1 MTEIAD
7 ESLSRAFYQ
16 AYKPLRNQLRRL
28 SLEES
33 LLALWHYSA
42 HLSGDSRL
50 PALTHGVDG
59 RGMPLDI
66 TKSVH
71 PWELSLLAREVI
83 LHASSQDG
91 PNLLSLSTFAKAIN
105 RVKDLSAFGA
115 ENMGMDGLMLQVHRL
130 AHQQF
135 PVQRGVQLVD
145 LMRYRLIFQHPS
157 VTQLFAN
164 GIGLTSE
171 NFFFLGFAVAA
182 SLMARPRFVTNT
194 DFTPFGISDDQRDA
208 FFKLLVRT
216 VSALRQMCEEKQR
229 FGPSWAYTTNPL
241 AYAPLVNVEAE
252 FPHRVYGPVPGMVL
266 RRITSGVYFDL
277 VNLNGF
283 NEAYGPAFDHYI
295 GLVMRKALGNLP
307 MWEVRKPTPYKIKN
321 RGELEGADWILS
333 DSTATLF
340 IECKAARPQAKAIE
354 AETKSDVEQT
364 IGRLAA
370 MIVQNYQNIAHALAG
385 LTTWR
390 PNLMPVYNLVVTLED
405 FIAFGAVVAPPVRA
419 KVLDGLKRKGLP
431 AQLIDEVPYSLVS
444 AHEFEGICAVLREF
458 SASEI
463 FKEKNSGECSE
474 WLFSTFCTQPRY
486 LDAWGQSRRLH
497 ADEFDAWKA
506 RVDEMSDGKFKPAK
520 GRP

>member
-1 MTEIAD
+1 MTKVAD

-16 AYKPLRNQLRRL
+16 AYKPLRNLLRRL

-33 LLALWHYSA
+33 LIALWQYSA
-42 HLSGDSRL
+42 HLSGDVRL
-50 PALTHGVDG
+50 PALAHGVDG

-66 TKSVH
+66 AKSVH

-91 PNLLSLSTFAKAIN
+91 LNLRSLSTFAKAIN

-115 ENMGMDGLMLQVHRL
+115 ENMDMDGLMLQIHRL

-157 VTQLFAN
+157 VTQLFTN

-182 SLMARPRFVTNT
+182 SLMARPRFITNT

-216 VSALRQMCEEKQR
+216 KQVLRQMCEEKQK

-241 AYAPLVNVEAE
+241 AYAPLVNVDAE
-252 FPHRVYGPVPGMVL
+252 FPHRVYGPVPNMVL

-283 NEAYGPAFDHYI
+283 NQAYGPAFDHYI
-295 GLVMRKALGNLP
+295 GLVMRKTLGSTPL
-307 MWEVRKPTPYKIKN
+307 WGVHKPKPYRIKN

-333 DSTATLF
+333 DGTATLF

-354 AETKSDVEQT
+354 AESKSDVEQT
-364 IGRLAA
+364 IDRLAA
-370 MIVQNYQNIAHALAG
+370 MIVQNYQNIAHALVG
-385 LTTWR
+385 LTDWR

-405 FIAFGAVVAPPVRA
+405 FIAFGAVIAPPVRA
-419 KVLDGLKRKGLP
+419 KVLEGLKCKGLS

-444 AHEFEGICAVLREF
+444 AHEFEGICSVLRAF
-458 SASEI
+458 SVNEV
-463 FKEKNSGECSE
+463 FVQKNAGECRE
-474 WLFSTFCTQPRY
+474 WLFSTFCMQPPY
-486 LDAWGQSRRLH
+486 LEAWGHSRRLH
-497 ADEFDAWKA
+497 ADVFEEWRA
-506 RVDEMSDGKFKPAK
+506 RVDEMSAGKFKH
-520 GRP
+520 